1 MALTLQPITLSG
13 THATLEP
20 LAPDHTAAL
29 SEAARD
35 GELWRLWYTS
45 VPPPE
50 DMAREIERRL
60 SLLSAGSMLPFTV
73 LDPAGTPVGMTTF
86 MNVDAVNHRVEIG
99 STWYAARVQR
109 TALNTE
115 CKLLMLTHAFE
126 QWQCIAVELRTHI
139 LNTRS
144 RRAIERLGAKLD
156 GVLRCHQRARDGTLR
171 DTCVYSIIA
180 PEWPA
185 VKKNLAWRMTRPR
198 T

>member
-1 MALTLQPITLSG
+1 MALTLQPITLRG

-20 LAPDHTAAL
+20 LAPDHAAAL

-144 RRAIERLGAKLD
+144 RRAIERIGAKLD
-156 GVLRCHQRARDGTLR
+156 GTLRNHVRMPNGTLR
-171 DTCVYSIIA
+171 DTVVYSIIES
-180 PEWPA
+180 EWLTVRA
-185 VKKNLAWRMTRPR
+185 HLRWQLERAR
-198 T
+198 

>member
-1 MALTLQPITLSG
+1 MALTLQPITLRG

-20 LAPDHTAAL
+20 LAPDHAAAL

-115 CKLLMLTHAFE
+115 CKLLLLTHAFE

-144 RRAIERLGAKLD
+144 RRAIERIGAKLD
-156 GVLRCHQRARDGTLR
+156 GTLRNHVRMPNGTLR
-171 DTCVYSIIA
+171 DTVVYSIIES
-180 PEWPA
+180 EWLTVRA
-185 VKKNLAWRMTRPR
+185 HLRWQLERAR
-198 T
+198 

>member
-1 MALTLQPITLSG
+1 MPLILQPVTLRG
-13 THATLEP
+13 THATLAP
-20 LAPDHTAAL
+20 LAAAHADAL

-50 DMAREIERRL
+50 DMVGEIDRRL
-60 SLLSAGSMLPFTV
+60 SLFSAGSMLPFTV

-86 MNVDAVNHRVEIG
+86 MNADAVNHRVEIG

-115 CKLLMLTHAFE
+115 CKLLLLTHAFE
-126 QWQCIAVELRTHI
+126 HLQGIAVELRTHL

-144 RRAIERLGAKLD
+144 RRAIERIG
-156 GVLRCHQRARDGTLR
+156 
-171 DTCVYSIIA
+171 
-180 PEWPA
+180 
-185 VKKNLAWRMTRPR
+185 
-198 T
+198 